1 MTALREEALQI
12 VNAVPDDLL
21 ASLVQNLRTF
31 KYEKIDSRNRGATD
45 DGLDPKKVAA
55 IKAIKEWQVRNKAI
69 LESGIDW
76 DKELELAMEEK
87 YGPFN

>member
-31 KYEKIDSRNRGATD
+31 KYEKIDSRNRGVTD
-45 DGLDPKKVAA
+45 DELDLKKLEA
-55 IKAIKEWQVRNKAI
+55 IKFIKEWQERNRAL

-76 DKELELAMEEK
+76 DKERDLAMEEK
-87 YGPFN
+87 YGPAV

>member
-1 MTALREEALQI
+1 MTALRQEALQI
-12 VNAVPDDLL
+12 VNDTPDDLL
-21 ASLVQNLRTF
+21 AALVQNLKNF
-31 KYEKIDSRNRGATD
+31 KYEKIDSRNRGMTA

-55 IKAIKEWQVRNKAI
+55 VKAIKEWQERNRDI

-76 DKELELAMEEK
+76 DKEFEIAMEEK